1 MGPNLV
7 RAAGW
12 ALASVFFAFDA
23 PGHELLAEP
32 PRTSLVLEARV
43 KSVANEAGIGTV
55 VFEVEHARRGR
66 VDSPLT
72 LRYHVGPS
80 GDGSLLAVAGSTPSA
95 VFPTVSL
102 FRPGEPVLLCVD
114 LAGGAPGDL
123 WRIGRF
129 RMAGE
134 PLPIVLADRMLNGNL
149 EAFLPSR

>member
-1 MGPNLV
+1 M
-7 RAAGW
+7 
-12 ALASVFFAFDA
+12 
-23 PGHELLAEP
+23 
-32 PRTSLVLEARV
+32 
-43 KSVANEAGIGTV
+43 
-55 VFEVEHARRGR
+55 
-66 VDSPLT
+66 
-72 LRYHVGPS
+72 
-80 GDGSLLAVAGSTPSA
+80 LAVAGSTPSA